1 MQLKIFKIFYKIR
14 SKLRS
19 NIKFLYW
26 RLFVPIN
33 KLLKKKY
40 IPQSF
45 YSIETTNVCNLKCVF
60 CGYQKF
66 DGKFKI
72 DDFNEFKFKLEQV
85 AKLTDSNISLTPLTG
100 DVFTDKNIIHKL
112 KYIDDHPGIKSYG
125 LTTNFILPTEKE
137 IIDFISLKKLNQLK
151 ISIYGHDEDSFLKI
165 SKSKSYKRLIR
176 NITFLKDNIKKLNY
190 EIDFAVRSY
199 MDFSFEKF
207 EGKSD
212 LVDLIIEIE
221 KKSNL
226 VKKSQHFH
234 YTNWGGTVTK
244 EDIGDLDIILKDDRN
259 AFKSGPCTR
268 LYSFLI
274 TADKHVI
281 LCACRDTH
289 RYMKIGHLDE
299 HELKDIV
306 SLENPKFKKWIDDQE
321 KNIYEGPCKACDM
334 YEPIYAKSL
343 SSVIKNLGLNSIFKT

>member
-1 MQLKIFKIFYKIR
+1 MQLKKNYF
-14 SKLRS
+14 KLRS
-19 NIKFLYW
+19 RLRTNVKFFYW

-33 KLLKKKY
+33 RFFKKKY
-40 IPQSF
+40 IPESF
-45 YSIETTNVCNLKCVF
+45 YSIEITNVCNLKCVF

-72 DDFNEFKFKLEQV
+72 DDFEEFKFKLEQV
-85 AKLTDSNISLTPLTG
+85 AKLTNRNISLTPLTG
-100 DVFTDKNIIHKL
+100 DVFTDKNVIPKL
-112 KYIDDHPGIKSYG
+112 QYIDNHHGIKGYQ
-125 LTTNFILPTEKE
+125 LTTNFILPTEDE
-137 IIDFISLKKLNQLK
+137 IINFISLKKLKQLK
-151 ISIYGHDEDSFLKI
+151 ISIYGHDEDSFVKI

-176 NITFLKDNIKKLNY
+176 NLTFLRDNIEKLNFQ
-190 EIDFAVRSY
+190 IDFAVRSY
-199 MDFSFEKF
+199 MDFSFDKF
-207 EGKSD
+207 EGRSD
-212 LVDLIIEIE
+212 LVDLIIQIE
-221 KKSNL
+221 KKSQL

-244 EDIGDLDIILKDDRN
+244 EDIGDLDIILKDDHD

-299 HELKDIV
+299 QDLKDIV
-306 SLENPKFKKWIDDQE
+306 SYENPKFMKWINDQE
-321 KNIYEGPCKACDM
+321 NNIYEGPCKACDM

-343 SSVIKNLGLNSIFKT
+343 SRVVKSLGLNSIFKT